1 MIHYRTSDNKNTYRS
16 IKQCSKKETGQVYAF
31 ASRQDAL
38 KWNNPLKC
46 VWNEPPIEITESILS
61 SFIDAHEAAKS
72 ERYPPKSAGQRRALE
87 SKHCMYL
94 FGFYKGNAIRAHQS
108 MSVSAKWV
116 RYSCPVLI
124 NDRNTIVSTLE
135 NL

>member
-1 MIHYRTSDNKNTYRS
+1 MIHYRTQESRPYRS
-16 IKQCSKKETGQVYAF
+16 IKQCNKKETGVVYAF

-38 KWNNPLKC
+38 KWKNPLKC
-46 VWNEPPIEITESILS
+46 VWNDPPIEITESILS

-72 ERYPPKSAGQRRALE
+72 EKRAPKSASQRRALE
-87 SKHCMYL
+87 SKYCVFL
-94 FGFYKGNAIRAHQS
+94 FGFYKGNAIRAWQN

-116 RYSCPVLI
+116 RYSSPILI
-124 NDRNTIVSTLE
+124 NDRKRNIRTLE

>member
-1 MIHYRTSDNKNTYRS
+1 MIHYRTEESRPYRS
-16 IKQCSKKETGQVYAF
+16 IKQCSKKETGVVYAF

-46 VWNEPPIEITESILS
+46 VWVEPPIEITESILS
-61 SFIDAHEAAKS
+61 SFIDAHESAKS
-72 ERYPPKSAGQRRALE
+72 ERYPPKSAAQRRALE
-87 SKHCMYL
+87 SKHSMYL

-116 RYSCPVLI
+116 RYSCPILI
-124 NDRNTIVSTLE
+124 NDRNTIVRTLE

>member
-1 MIHYRTSDNKNTYRS
+1 MIHYRTEESRPYRS

-46 VWNEPPIEITESILS
+46 VWNEPPNIITESILS
-61 SFIDAHEAAKS
+61 SFIDAHEAAQS
-72 ERYPPKSAGQRRALE
+72 ERYPPKSAAQRRALE
-87 SKHCMYL
+87 SKYCMYL

-116 RYSCPVLI
+116 RYSCPILI
-124 NDRNTIVSTLE
+124 NKKKRTVRTLE